1 MYKYILTV
9 MIKEWNA
16 IGTDLLIRRLGCS
29 VFSLQRRV
37 QCVWKKVE
45 ISAMTSTWFIHFK
58 LSFHDINNRNSDDIF
73 YVTDGGVLNKWRYI
87 DG

>member
-1 MYKYILTV
+1 
-9 MIKEWNA
+9 
-16 IGTDLLIRRLGCS
+16 
-29 VFSLQRRV
+29 
-37 QCVWKKVE
+37 
-45 ISAMTSTWFIHFK
+45 MTSTWFIHFK